1 MWLRIEQKILQINE
15 ASGIEII
22 ILEDDKFII
31 NADTAS
37 TKNNAIIK
45 GKEINGLSQLSELT
59 EKIDLAIPVSVVVNG
74 KGVLI
79 KKTSLSIGNGIVQSV
94 LPNANPNDF
103 YFEHFSTQ
111 HNEIISIVRKET
123 ADKIIAELKRL
134 GFKVISISLGFSA
147 INNILP
153 FVKADALKQI
163 ESDSLLLELGHNNEI
178 IDFRNKDQVNN
189 NKYQAGE
196 YLVAN
201 QYIKPANILSFSA
214 ATGLLADD
222 IKTSGSINKQVLY
235 DDRREYRYFKFFKTA
250 AWALLI
256 TFLSTL
262 LINFLIYNKYFNK
275 NKSIAESSLFSTQQD
290 QKFKLLEKEVR
301 QKERFLEQSGWT
313 GQSRTSFYADRIAG
327 LLPVDVLLT
336 SMQIY
341 PARNNPSAE
350 SGNILFKKDTIIV
363 NGICDDPVELN
374 QFMTSLKMLP
384 DFTEVSIK
392 NYMVRNESGT
402 FNMEIIT
409 R

>member
-1 MWLRIEQKILQINE
+1 M
-15 ASGIEII
+15 
-22 ILEDDKFII
+22 
-31 NADTAS
+31 
-37 TKNNAIIK
+37 
-45 GKEINGLSQLSELT
+45 
-59 EKIDLAIPVSVVVNG
+59 
-74 KGVLI
+74 
-79 KKTSLSIGNGIVQSV
+79 
-94 LPNANPNDF
+94 
-103 YFEHFSTQ
+103 
-111 HNEIISIVRKET
+111 
-123 ADKIIAELKRL
+123 
-134 GFKVISISLGFSA
+134 
-147 INNILP
+147 
-153 FVKADALKQI
+153 
-163 ESDSLLLELGHNNEI
+163 
-178 IDFRNKDQVNN
+178 
-189 NKYQAGE
+189 
-196 YLVAN
+196 
-201 QYIKPANILSFSA
+201 
-214 ATGLLADD
+214 
-222 IKTSGSINKQVLY
+222 
-235 DDRREYRYFKFFKTA
+235 
-250 AWALLI
+250 
-256 TFLSTL
+256 
-262 LINFLIYNKYFNK
+262 IYNKYFNK

>member
-163 ESDSLLLELGHNNEI
+163 ESDSLLL
-178 IDFRNKDQVNN
+178 
-189 NKYQAGE
+189 
-196 YLVAN
+196 
-201 QYIKPANILSFSA
+201 
-214 ATGLLADD
+214 
-222 IKTSGSINKQVLY
+222 
-235 DDRREYRYFKFFKTA
+235 
-250 AWALLI
+250 
-256 TFLSTL
+256 
-262 LINFLIYNKYFNK
+262 
-275 NKSIAESSLFSTQQD
+275 
-290 QKFKLLEKEVR
+290 
-301 QKERFLEQSGWT
+301 
-313 GQSRTSFYADRIAG
+313 
-327 LLPVDVLLT
+327 
-336 SMQIY
+336 
-341 PARNNPSAE
+341 
-350 SGNILFKKDTIIV
+350 
-363 NGICDDPVELN
+363 
-374 QFMTSLKMLP
+374 
-384 DFTEVSIK
+384 
-392 NYMVRNESGT
+392 
-402 FNMEIIT
+402 
-409 R
+409 